1 MAHKSNIVDSI
12 HYLER
17 ENVRN
22 IHTEE
27 FVND

>member
-12 HYLER
+12 HCLER